1 MKHFSLL
8 LVAFL
13 MATTLVQAQAVLS
26 QDDVLTL
33 DARSREYREGEVLVK
48 FKDASKV
55 NIRKAPNGTLATSG
69 VNAVDAVL
77 SELGITE
84 LEALMPLTGASP
96 APRKVKALNGNDIH
110 IADMSRLYRIKL
122 KSPAADPNGSLSPM
136 GETGEGL
143 SVHEAIEKL
152 QALAEV
158 EYVEPNYLVYAIS
171 ATPSELQPST
181 PSELQNFSTSEL
193 QRAPAE
199 EVSSVYSDPLG
210 NQQWGIKAIN
220 LPKLWKAPI
229 IKTKRP
235 VIAIIDTGVDVEHPD
250 LKDNIWTN
258 EAEAN
263 GADKYDDDNNGFA
276 DDLHG
281 WDFVNQTGI
290 MDDFNGHGTHCA
302 GIAAAVGN
310 NKIGIAGANPE
321 ALIMPITVMQSD
333 GVGDVATIIKGID
346 YAVANG
352 ADVLSMSF
360 GGYAYSLAEE
370 QALARAYNKAVLV
383 AAAGNDFLCI
393 YPHDCPINK
402 KSWMENGPMY
412 PAAFTFVFGVE
423 ASKNGGGLAGFSNFD
438 EDGPLFFNPAYYGEE
453 QMYNY
458 ELRAPGAGIYSTYP
472 NGQYKTLNGTSMAC
486 PLAAGAIS
494 RLLQAKEYAN
504 QELLF
509 GDLIHT
515 RKGDIDVYA
524 AYNITDE
531 DRKPELSLVSY
542 ELQDTINGDG
552 DQRPD
557 NGETIEIYPILRN
570 AWGQANNIRMWL
582 TVGENEDETI
592 VTFLDSK
599 VEFGSSLSSYG
610 KNKATNP
617 IRFTIR
623 DNCVDGRHIK
633 LQLHATCDNMADE
646 LTHDF
651 TITVENGVEIGGVI
665 SKDMTLYPGVHY
677 IVTSNIGIPEG
688 VTLTLKPGTVL
699 KFKDNTGLKSE
710 GHLIAKGTPDSLIV
724 FTKTDLGTGNIGEI
738 SGTTKHYN
746 HPEFGRN
753 DYPVDTL
760 EYVVF
765 KELYEPKIEYF
776 VFNHSIVTDN
786 KLNSCQSYLC
796 TYFICSQIAQNSFY
810 SPFGW
815 EYGPGYM
822 NSTRSNFIS
831 NIFQYDGYWLS
842 NYSRPISTRPNNLIG
857 NRIKTGELINMFGSG
872 KVINWYSIAYFGT
885 SRNDI
890 FQTGVY
896 DIKNGYGYG
905 EIFFDS
911 CATRPIPEA
920 PPCVWKV
927 VVNGY
932 DAQDEFE
939 MLPPLGVGK
948 HKFEIYYSKPVD
960 KSQTPMI
967 AMGVRPPYTSISIAE
982 EGSWNEAGDVY
993 TAYLNLTGK
1002 MAADGLNRI
1011 YVSGGKGTGDYMSFE
1026 IPLENTRFNVQ
1037 VAAAGSM
1044 STGFAAETGI
1054 GKVTLTW
1061 ENQDEN
1067 IDDILG
1073 FNLYRYQMDT
1083 LNNKIDSIRL
1093 NTSLIDNS
1101 TTEFVDYDVTPG
1113 ETYYYYYKI
1122 LRTSLTENSPSRTV
1136 AATPLTATK
1145 GDANGTMTVDVAD
1158 VVTEIGYMTG
1168 QNPQPFI
1175 FDAADVNSDL
1185 TVNILDVVGTIN
1197 IILNPNSATTAAI
1210 NDEAAT
1216 YSIENGI
1223 LYLNTPVALGGLQ
1236 VSINAPQGTDM
1247 KALTALNGFEQAS
1260 NWNGDIYTFMAYSMA
1275 GKTLAAGKHALL
1287 EIGNN
1292 TLTDIILS
1300 DPTGHNVV
1308 AIAEATTG
1316 ISNVTHMQLQGVYP
1330 NPFTDAL
1337 TVDFA
1342 VGKSGNHSVELRFT
1356 DLAGRTIYAHSTTLG
1371 YGNHSYTW
1379 KPAHTLLSGIYFVT
1393 LYVDNSA
1400 QHTEKIVKL

>member
-1 MKHFSLL
+1 MKHISTLL
-8 LVAFL
+8 MAAFL
-13 MATTLVQAQAVLS
+13 MATTMVQAQAVLS

-33 DARSREYREGEVLVK
+33 DGRAREYREGEVLVK
-48 FKDASKV
+48 FKDASAVK
-55 NIRKAPNGTLATSG
+55 IRRAPNGALATSG
-69 VNAVDAVL
+69 VNAVDAAFA
-77 SELGITE
+77 ELGITE
-84 LEALMPLTGASP
+84 LEELMPLTGAAP
-96 APRKVKALNGNDIH
+96 APRRVKALNGNDVN
-110 IADMSRLYRIKL
+110 IADMSRLYRVRL
-122 KSPAADPNGSLSPM
+122 NADAA
-136 GETGEGL
+136 T
-143 SVHEAIEKL
+143 VHAAIEKL
-152 QALAEV
+152 EALAEV
-158 EYVEPNYLVYAIS
+158 EYAEPNYLVYAVAGEEAEIQKLGN
-171 ATPSELQPST
+171 SEVQKNGKAEP
-181 PSELQNFSTSEL
+181 QK
-193 QRAPAE
+193 APAE
-199 EVSSVYSDPLG
+199 EVTFVYSDPLG

-220 LPKLWKAPI
+220 LPKLWKEPI
-229 IKTKRP
+229 VNKKRP

-263 GADKYDDDNNGFA
+263 GADKYDDDNNGFK

-383 AAAGNDFLCI
+383 AAAGNDNKCI
-393 YPHDCPINK
+393 YPHKCEINK
-402 KSWMENGPMY
+402 QVGAPMY

-423 ASKNGGGLAGFSNFD
+423 ASTNGGGLASFSNYD
-438 EDGPLFFNPAYYGEE
+438 EDGPLFFNPAFFGET

-472 NGQYKTLNGTSMAC
+472 NGQYKTLSGTSMAC

-494 RLLQAKEYAN
+494 RLLQCKEYAN

-515 RKGDIDVYA
+515 RNGDMDVYA
-524 AYNITDE
+524 AYNITDA

-582 TVGENEDETI
+582 TVGENEDTTI
-592 VTFLDSK
+592 VTFLDDTVS
-599 VEFGSSLSSYG
+599 FGWNLSSYG
-610 KNKATNP
+610 KAEAINP
-617 IRFTIR
+617 IRFTVR

-651 TITVENGVEIGGVI
+651 TITVENGVEIGGII
-665 SKDMTLYPGVHY
+665 SEDMTLYPGVHY
-677 IVTSNIGIPEG
+677 IVTSNLGIPKG

-699 KFKDNTGLKSE
+699 KFKDDIGLNCN
-710 GHLIAKGTPDSLIV
+710 GHIIAKGTPDSMIV
-724 FTKTDLGTGNIGEI
+724 FTKTDLGIGEI
-738 SGTTKHYN
+738 GKINGGLSQDTSQYVIFKDITTNLYHW
-746 HPEFGRN
+746 
-753 DYPVDTL
+753 TL
-760 EYVVF
+760 QYSF
-765 KELYEPKIEYF
+765 I
-776 VFNHSIVTDN
+776 T
-786 KLNSCQSYLC
+786 NSQTGLMGAQ
-796 TYFICSQIAQNSFY
+796 QINMIS
-810 SPFGW
+810 
-815 EYGPGYM
+815 
-822 NSTRSNFIS
+822 SNFI
-831 NIFQYDGYWLS
+831 
-842 NYSRPISTRPNNLIG
+842 NN
-857 NRIKTGELINMFGSG
+857 TPHFGDWDADA
-872 KVINWYSIAYFGT
+872 NDYSISGQHSNFINCSLIRYVGIYENRPYNTGQLSSVENNVMCNMAIKNGETFIYNMSGSDHIMFITPKAYFGT
-885 SRNDI
+885 SRADI
-890 FQTGVY
+890 FRRGVY
-896 DIKNGYGYG
+896 DIKSGYGYS
-905 EIFFDS
+905 EVLFDS
-911 CATRPIPEA
+911 CATRPYA
-920 PPCVWKV
+920 DTPPIVWKV

-939 MLPPLGVGK
+939 QLPPLGVGK
-948 HKFEIYYSKPVD
+948 HKFEVYYSQPVD

-1026 IPLENTRFNVQ
+1026 IPIENTRFNVQ

-1145 GDANGTMTVDVAD
+1145 GDANGTMSVDVAD

-1223 LYLNTPVALGGLQ
+1223 LYLNTPVSLGGLQ
-1236 VSINAPQGTDM
+1236 VSINAPQGTDI
-1247 KALTALNGFEQAS
+1247 KALNALNGFEQVG
-1260 NWNGDIYTFMAYSMA
+1260 NWSGDNYTFMAYSMV
-1275 GKTLAAGKHALL
+1275 GKTLAAGKHAIL
-1287 EIGNN
+1287 EIGANS
-1292 TLTDIILS
+1292 LTDIILS

-1308 AIAEATTG
+1308 AIAEAVTG

-1356 DLAGRTIYAHSTTLG
+1356 DLAGRTIYAHAVSLG

-1379 KPAHTLLSGIYFVT
+1379 KPAGALLSGVYFVT
-1393 LYVDNSA
+1393 LYVDGTA

>member
-1 MKHFSLL
+1 MKHISTLL
-8 LVAFL
+8 MAAFL
-13 MATTLVQAQAVLS
+13 MATTMVQAQAVLS

-33 DARSREYREGEVLVK
+33 DGRAREYREGEVLVK
-48 FKDASKV
+48 FKDASAVK
-55 NIRKAPNGTLATSG
+55 IRRAPNGALATSG
-69 VNAVDAVL
+69 VNAVDAAFA
-77 SELGITE
+77 ELGITE
-84 LEALMPLTGASP
+84 LEELMPLSGAAP
-96 APRKVKALNGNDIH
+96 APRRVKALNGNDVN

-122 KSPAADPNGSLSPM
+122 AAPTV
-136 GETGEGL
+136 ETRDSHV
-143 SVHEAIEKL
+143 SVHAAIEKL

-158 EYVEPNYLVYAIS
+158 EYAEPNYLVYAVQTVE
-171 ATPSELQPST
+171 TPYMASQKD
-181 PSELQNFSTSEL
+181 ELQNI
-193 QRAPAE
+193 
-199 EVSSVYSDPLG
+199 VSDNASLSPVGETGEGQDVTAVYTDPLG
-210 NQQWGIKAIN
+210 SQQWGLKAIN
-220 LPKLWKAPI
+220 LLQLWKAPI
-229 IKTKRP
+229 IQPKRP
-235 VIAIIDTGVDVEHPD
+235 VIAIIDTGVDIEHPD

-263 GADKYDDDNNGFA
+263 GADKYDDDNNGFK

-302 GIAAAVGN
+302 GIAAATGN
-310 NKIGIAGANPE
+310 NGIGIAGANPE

-360 GGYAYSLAEE
+360 GGYTYSIAEE
-370 QALARAYNKAVLV
+370 QALACAYNKAVLV
-383 AAAGNDFLCI
+383 AAAGNDGFCI
-393 YPHDCPINK
+393 YPNHCKLFTP
-402 KSWMENGPMY
+402 GPMF
-412 PAAFTFVFGVE
+412 PAAFAFVFGVE
-423 ASKNGGGLAGFSNFD
+423 ASANGGGLAGFSNFD
-438 EDGPLFFNPAYYGEE
+438 CDGPLFFNPAYYGEE

-472 NGQYKTLNGTSMAC
+472 NGQYKTLSGTSMAC

-494 RLLQAKEYAN
+494 RLLQCKEYAN

-515 RKGDIDVYA
+515 RNGDIDVYA

-531 DRKPELSLVSY
+531 DRKPALSLVSY

-557 NGETIEIYPILRN
+557 NGETIAVYPILRN

-582 TVGENEDETI
+582 TVGENEDTTI
-592 VTFLDSK
+592 VTFLDNK
-599 VEFGSSLSSYG
+599 VDFGAPLSSYA
-610 KNKATNP
+610 KNKAVNP
-617 IRFTIR
+617 IRFTVR

-633 LQLHATCDNMADE
+633 LQLHATCDNMAGE

-665 SKDMTLYPGVHY
+665 SEDMTLYPNVHY
-677 IVTSNIGIPEG
+677 IVTSNLAIPKD

-699 KFKDNTGLKSE
+699 KFKDNTGLRCN
-710 GHLIAKGTPDSLIV
+710 GHLIAKGTPDSLIT
-724 FTKTDLGTGNIGEI
+724 FTKTDLGYGYLKEFVGHYSTSYYNIAD
-738 SGTTKHYN
+738 N
-746 HPEFGRN
+746 
-753 DYPVDTL
+753 DTL
-760 EYVVF
+760 EYVLIKNF
-765 KELYEPKIEYF
+765 TAGSSGYMFQNIYCRY
-776 VFNHSIVTDN
+776 SIIADITPYQSFW
-786 KLNSCQSYLC
+786 LFLENSCLSYSLMHNNSLWSNGEYDHYDRFQLINSSLINTQFRSQSF
-796 TYFICSQIAQNSFY
+796 TYDRFTTNDNNHKGITPNQN
-810 SPFGW
+810 
-815 EYGPGYM
+815 
-822 NSTRSNFIS
+822 
-831 NIFQYDGYWLS
+831 NIV
-842 NYSRPISTRPNNLIG
+842 G
-857 NRIKTGELINMFGSG
+857 NRYRDETIFNIQGSEDVMIITPKSYFGS
-872 KVINWYSIAYFGT
+872 N
-885 SRNDI
+885 REDI
-890 FQTGVY
+890 IRKGVY
-896 DIKNGYGYG
+896 DIKRGYGYG
-905 EIFFDS
+905 EVDLS
-911 CATRPIPEA
+911 QRLTQPNPLA
-920 PPCVWKV
+920 PPIVWKV
-927 VVNGY
+927 LVNGY

-939 MLPPLGVGK
+939 QLPPLGVGK
-948 HKFEIYYSKPVD
+948 HKFEVYYSQPVD

-1011 YVSGGKGTGDYMSFE
+1011 YVSGGKGVGDYMSFE

-1083 LNNKIDSIRL
+1083 LNNKIDSLRL

-1197 IILNPNSATTAAI
+1197 IILHPDGVGTAAV

-1236 VSINAPQGTDM
+1236 VSINAPQGTAFKTLD
-1247 KALTALNGFEQAS
+1247 ALTGFEQAS
-1260 NWNGDIYTFMAYSMA
+1260 TWNGDIYTFMAYSMV
-1275 GKTLAAGKHALL
+1275 GQTLSAGKHAIL
-1287 EIGNN
+1287 EIGANS
-1292 TLTDIILS
+1292 LTDIVLS
-1300 DPTGHNVV
+1300 DPTGRNVV

-1342 VGKSGNHSVELRFT
+1342 VGKSGVHKVELRFT
-1356 DLAGRTIYAHSTTLG
+1356 DLAGRTIYAHSTTLS

-1379 KPAHTLLSGIYFVT
+1379 KPAQGLLSGIYFVT
-1393 LYVDNSA
+1393 LYVDGTA
-1400 QHTEKIVKL
+1400 QHTEKVVKM

>member
-1 MKHFSLL
+1 MKHISTLL
-8 LVAFL
+8 LTAFL
-13 MATTLVQAQAVLS
+13 LATTMVQAQAVLS
-26 QDDVLTL
+26 QDNVLTL
-33 DARSREYREGEVLVK
+33 DGRAREYREGEVLVK
-48 FKDASKV
+48 FKDASAV
-55 NIRKAPNGTLATSG
+55 QIRRAPNGALATSG
-69 VNAVDAVL
+69 VNAVDAAFA
-77 SELGITE
+77 ELGITE
-84 LEALMPLTGASP
+84 LEELMPLTGAAP
-96 APRKVKALNGNDIH
+96 APRRVKALNGNDMH
-110 IADMSRLYRIKL
+110 IADMSRLYRVRL
-122 KSPAADPNGSLSPM
+122 APSNSPL
-136 GETGEGL
+136 GENSSAVT
-143 SVHEAIEKL
+143 VHEAIERL

-158 EYVEPNYLVYAIS
+158 EYAEPNYLVYAIS
-171 ATPSELQPST
+171 AEPSEL
-181 PSELQNFSTSEL
+181 SESQKS
-193 QRAPAE
+193 
-199 EVSSVYSDPLG
+199 VSDNASLSPVGETGEGLYSDPLG

-229 IKTKRP
+229 VNKKRP

-263 GADKYDDDNNGFA
+263 GADKYDDDNNGFT

-383 AAAGNDFLCI
+383 AAAGNDQLSI
-393 YPHDCPINK
+393 YPANAGAPCF
-402 KSWMENGPMY
+402 

-423 ASKNGGGLAGFSNFD
+423 ASRQGGQRAGFSNYD
-438 EDGPLFFNPAYYGEE
+438 DDGPIFFDPNQFGEE
-453 QMYNY
+453 EMYNY
-458 ELRAPGAGIYSTYP
+458 ELCAPGVGIYSTYP
-472 NGQYKTLNGTSMAC
+472 DGQYKSLSGTSMAC

-494 RLLQAKEYAN
+494 RLLQCKEYAN

-515 RKGDIDVYA
+515 RVRDIDIFAVYE
-524 AYNITDE
+524 ITDA
-531 DRKPELSLVSY
+531 DRKPALSLVSY

-552 DQRPD
+552 DERPD

-570 AWGQANNIRMWL
+570 AWGQANNIKLWL

-592 VTFLDSK
+592 VTFLDNK
-599 VEFGSSLSSYG
+599 VDFGAPLSSYG
-610 KNKATNP
+610 KNKAVNP
-617 IRFTIR
+617 IRFTVR

-633 LQLHATCDNMADE
+633 LQLHATCDNMDGE
-646 LTHDF
+646 LVHDF
-651 TITVENGVEIGGVI
+651 TIVVENGVEISGI
-665 SKDMTLYPGVHY
+665 INENMTLYPGVHY
-677 IVTSNIGIPEG
+677 IVTSNVAIPKN
-688 VTLTLKPGTVL
+688 VTLTIKPGTTIR
-699 KFKDNTGLKSE
+699 FKNNTGFYVQ
-710 GHLIAKGTPDSLIV
+710 GQIIAHGTPDSLIT
-724 FTKTDLGTGNIGEI
+724 FTKVDLEDVVLNRTYGLYL
-738 SGTTKHYN
+738 K
-746 HPEFGRN
+746 
-753 DYPVDTL
+753 DTCS
-760 EYVVF
+760 YVHITNLGIQED
-765 KELYEPKIEYF
+765 KQLGGLCK
-776 VFNHSIVTDN
+776 HSIIENITTYSLIYGTYIHSNMLFNNTNVTLAN
-786 KLNSCQSYLC
+786 IENSNVFVDSKRETDRYLLADSSGKDMMLDS
-796 TYFICSQIAQNSFY
+796 TNINNILIKN
-810 SPFGW
+810 PLI
-815 EYGPGYM
+815 YGPGGIESVYVRPYLGT
-822 NSTRSNFIS
+822 TRSDILQQYVVNDSWGAVNFSKIS
-831 NIFQYDGYWLS
+831 
-842 NYSRPISTRPNNLIG
+842 PTPNPL
-857 NRIKTGELINMFGSG
+857 
-872 KVINWYSIAYFGT
+872 
-885 SRNDI
+885 
-890 FQTGVY
+890 
-896 DIKNGYGYG
+896 
-905 EIFFDS
+905 
-911 CATRPIPEA
+911 A
-920 PPCVWKV
+920 PPIVWKV

-932 DAQDEFE
+932 DAQDEFK

-960 KSQTPMI
+960 KSQVPFI
-967 AMGVRPPYTSISIAE
+967 AMGPRPPYTSTSITE
-982 EGSWNEAGDVY
+982 DSSWNEEGTIY
-993 TAYLNLTGK
+993 TAYLTLTGK
-1002 MAADGLNRI
+1002 MANDGLNRI
-1011 YVSGGKGTGDYMSFE
+1011 YVSGGKGIGDERHFK
-1026 IPLENTRFNVQ
+1026 IPLENYRFNVLVQ
-1037 VAAAGSM
+1037 AAGSM

-1067 IDDILG
+1067 VDDILG

-1185 TVNILDVVGTIN
+1185 VVNILDVVGTIN

-1236 VSINAPQGTDM
+1236 VSINAPQGTDI

-1260 NWNGDIYTFMAYSMA
+1260 NWNGDTYTFMAYSMA

-1356 DLAGRTIYAHSTTLG
+1356 DLAGRTIYAHSTTLD

-1379 KPAHTLLSGIYFVT
+1379 KPAQGLLSGIYFVT
-1393 LYVDNSA
+1393 LYVDGTA
-1400 QHTEKIVKL
+1400 QHTEKIVKM